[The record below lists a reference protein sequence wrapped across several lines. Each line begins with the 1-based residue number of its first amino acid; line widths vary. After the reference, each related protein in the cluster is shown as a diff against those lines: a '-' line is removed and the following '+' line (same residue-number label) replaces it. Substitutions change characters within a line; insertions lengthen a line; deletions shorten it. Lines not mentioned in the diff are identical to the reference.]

1 MPWTNSER
9 KWLRELQHRKGREK
23 HGAIAVEGR
32 KAIAEFISSGWK
44 PLLLASSGD
53 SLGPEC
59 IQVTARDLREVSSL
73 DTPPDSLAVFAWA
86 DLDPRPDGRVLV
98 LDRIQDPG
106 NAGTLLRMADWF
118 GVAYVLHT
126 VGTVDFGNPKTVQA
140 SMGSLARVPVRYASE
155 PEAISL
161 LQSEGRPIVVADL
174 DGVPP
179 SQVNWSPNVALVVSN
194 EGQGPSIAWRE
205 AATAIATIKRAA
217 SSRTESLNV
226 ATAAS
231 MLLYEAHRVS

>member
-1 MPWTNSER
+1 MPWTNPQR

-23 HGAIAVEGR
+23 HGALVVEGR
-32 KAIAEFISSGWK
+32 KAIAEFITSGWK
-44 PLLLASSGD
+44 PLLLATTGA
-53 SLGPEC
+53 SLGPDCLE
-59 IQVTARDLREVSSL
+59 VTARDLREVSSL
-73 DTPPDSLAVFAWA
+73 DTPPDSLAVFAWD

-98 LDRIQDPG
+98 LDRVQDPG

-118 GVAYVLHT
+118 GVAYILHT
-126 VGTVDFGNPKTVQA
+126 TGTVDFGNPKTVQA
-140 SMGSLARVPVRYASE
+140 SMGSLARVPVRYATES
-155 PEAISL
+155 EAITL

-174 DGVPP
+174 DGTPP

-194 EGQGPSIAWRE
+194 EGQGPSQAWRD
-205 AATAIATIKRAA
+205 AATAIATIDRAP

-226 ATAAS
+226 ATAAA